1 MQQVPAG
8 VSPSALTR
16 KAEVPVSLDYGF
28 LQKLFLF
35 VGVVA
40 VVFSPFS
47 LDPMAFAVG
56 GLLPCLLI
64 TIIKRPNMPVAIV
77 FFLIWQWAQT
87 YARELQTLADQEALG
102 AGIFGSSVARAYW
115 YSLASVLTLALC
127 MRATL
132 GNLPS
137 PTPQLRTQHM
147 RWRPRDMII
156 LYFAAIPVVTFARI
170 AGGLSGALDQPMSAL
185 RNIKVLVLILLFAN
199 VMSTGKGRN
208 FLIFVV
214 VFETISGFTG
224 LFADFKSI
232 FIMLGLAAIA
242 VRVPWSFTLS
252 IASVFWL
259 TIVLTLAIFWS
270 GVKMDYRQFA
280 TGSDESQSI
289 NVSLGERLGYIGNRA
304 ITPSSVDWNAA
315 SYALLL
321 RFAYIDIFGS
331 VITVQEANP
340 EPETMRQWR
349 EAIAHVLQPR
359 FLLPDKAALSDS
371 DVYVRLAKG
380 DPTEA
385 VREGTSIS
393 VGYMA
398 ENFADLG
405 FPGMLAGIAVIGFL
419 IGGSCRYFM
428 VRRNLPWMV
437 REGTVVVLVYSVAQ
451 GGLEISL
458 PKLIGAVV
466 MTMVVYMAVARF
478 AYPYVLDW
486 LNRPV
491 GGRKRTLRRFGAP

>member
-1 MQQVPAG
+1 MGA
-8 VSPSALTR
+8 ALPRR
-16 KAEVPVSLDYGF
+16 KAQPQVALDYTF
-28 LQKLFLF
+28 LQRVFLF
-35 VGVVA
+35 VGVLA
-40 VVFSPFS
+40 VVFSPFTR
-47 LDPMAFAVG
+47 DPIAFAVG
-56 GLLPCLLI
+56 GIVPWMLI
-64 TIIKRPNMPVAIV
+64 TIIKRPNMPVAVV
-77 FFLIWQWAQT
+77 FFLLWQWAQT
-87 YARELQTLADQEALG
+87 YSRELQTLIDQEALG
-102 AGIFGSSVARAYW
+102 GGLFGVSVERAYW
-115 YSLASVLTLALC
+115 YTLASVVTLALC

-132 GNLPS
+132 GNLPD
-137 PTPQLRTQHM
+137 PTPQSRTQHM
-147 RWRPRDMII
+147 RWQPRDMII

-170 AGGLSGALDQPMSAL
+170 AGGLSGALDQPMSAV
-185 RNIKVLVLILLFAN
+185 RNIKVVVLIILFTN
-199 VMSTGKGRN
+199 VLSTGKGRN

-242 VRVPWSFTLS
+242 VRIPWSFTLS
-252 IASVFWL
+252 IASVAWL
-259 TIVLTLAIFWS
+259 TIILSLAIFWS

-289 NVSLGERLGYIGNRA
+289 SVSLGDRLGYIGDRA

-315 SYALLL
+315 SYALLT

-331 VITVQEANP
+331 VITVQEASP

-349 EAIAHVLQPR
+349 EGLAHVLQPR
-359 FLLPDKAALSDS
+359 FLFPDKAPLSDS

-393 VGYMA
+393 VGYVA

-419 IGGSCRYFM
+419 IGSACRYFM
-428 VRRNLPWMV
+428 MKRNLPWMV
-437 REGTVVVLVYSVAQ
+437 REATVIVLVYSVAQ

-458 PKLIGAVV
+458 PKLLGAIV
-466 MTMVVYMAVARF
+466 MTTLVYMLIVRF
-478 AYPYVLDW
+478 AYPYVLTW
-486 LNRPV
+486 LNRPP
-491 GGRKRTLRRFGAP
+491 GGRKLGPRRFRAP

>member
-1 MQQVPAG
+1 MGA
-8 VSPSALTR
+8 ALPRR
-16 KAEVPVSLDYGF
+16 KAEPQIALDYGF

-35 VGVVA
+35 VGIFSI
-40 VVFSPFS
+40 VFCAFTR
-47 LDPMAFAVG
+47 DPIAFAVG
-56 GLLPCLLI
+56 GFLPWLLI

-87 YARELQTLADQEALG
+87 YARELQTFADQEALG
-102 AGIFGSSVARAYW
+102 SGIFGVSVDRAYW

-127 MRATL
+127 MRLTL
-132 GNLPS
+132 GNLPD

-147 RWRPRDMII
+147 RWQPRDMII

-170 AGGLSGALDQPMSAL
+170 AGNLSGALDQPMSAL
-185 RNIKVLVLILLFAN
+185 RNIKVLVLILLFTN
-199 VMSTGKGRN
+199 VLSTGKGRN

-232 FIMLGLAAIA
+232 FIMLGLAALA

-252 IASVFWL
+252 IASVAWL
-259 TIVLTLAIFWS
+259 TVIVGLAIFWS

-289 NVSLGERLGYIGNRA
+289 NVSIGDRLGYIGNRA

-315 SYALLL
+315 SYALLT

-340 EPETMRQWR
+340 EPETARQWR
-349 EAIAHVLQPR
+349 EALAHVLQPR
-359 FLLPDKAALSDS
+359 FLFPDKAPLSDS

-398 ENFADLG
+398 ENFADFG
-405 FPGMLAGIAVIGFL
+405 FPGMLAGIAVIGL
-419 IGGSCRYFM
+419 IVGSACRYFM
-428 VRRNLPWMV
+428 MKRNLPWMV
-437 REGTVVVLVYSVAQ
+437 REGTVIVLVYSVAQ

-458 PKLIGAVV
+458 PKLLGAVV
-466 MTMVVYMAVARF
+466 MTTLVYMLVVRF
-478 AYPYVLDW
+478 AYPYVLRW
-486 LNRPV
+486 LNRPP
-491 GGRKRTLRRFGAP
+491 GGRKLAQRRYRAP